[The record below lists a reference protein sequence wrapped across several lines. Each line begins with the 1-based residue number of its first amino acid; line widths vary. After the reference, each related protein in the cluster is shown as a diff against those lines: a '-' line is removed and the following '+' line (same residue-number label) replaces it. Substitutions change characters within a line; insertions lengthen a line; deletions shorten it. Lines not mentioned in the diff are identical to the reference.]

1 MISMT
6 LLWPLWSISPVAA
19 KPLTTTDYQAL
30 DLTLPTAPSALLF
43 TPDRPIRKVNTSMG
57 NILNVQCDGARFG
70 HNPNLVD
77 CQSAK
82 SYIYPDSEQRTWKER
97 YTPGVIEGDFPLPFR
112 GMGGEY
118 TVFQCCKYANI
129 ADRSRVVLFP
139 AHAQGWS

>member
-1 MISMT
+1 MT
-6 LLWPLWSISPVAA
+6 LVAA

-30 DLTLPTAPSALLF
+30 NLTLPTAPSASLF
-43 TPDRPIRKVNTSMG
+43 SPNKPIVSVNTSSG
-57 NILNVQCDGARFG
+57 NRLDVQCDGMRFG

-97 YTPGVIEGDFPLPFR
+97 YTPGMIENDFPLPFR
-112 GMGGEY
+112 VMGGEY
-118 TVFQCCKYANI
+118 IVFAGLECIAYANI

-139 AHAQGWS
+139 AHAQGWSYICKGDS